1 MRGPYYDGSGS
12 LWVAVEVPVE
22 VAEQADESRRAELI
36 GSRQHPDLVGGEG
49 FEPPTSSMSSWRSS
63 N

>member
-1 MRGPYYDGSGS
+1 MP
-12 LWVAVEVPVE
+12 LALVAVLRMAPGIDA
-22 VAEQADESRRAELI
+22 AEWLSDRAA
-36 GSRQHPDLVGGEG
+36 GPDLVGGEG